1 MKKYFGYILI
11 LLSIYFAFFRGKR
24 QGKLD
29 CIDFNVLSIVDNAI
43 TIIVCLSLM
52 IVGSILIKRKFNSIK
67 KIPT

>member
-1 MKKYFGYILI
+1 MWHKMKKKFGYILI
-11 LLSIYFAFFRGKR
+11 FLSICFAFFRGKR

-29 CIDFNVLSIVDNAI
+29 CIDFNVLSIFDNTI

-52 IVGSILIKRKFNSIK
+52 IVGTILIK